1 MSPQLKG
8 MTSKRSFS
16 EIQEASSK
24 KKGDFQI
31 TGPWNS
37 AKIRPCSQRIVL
49 SLEQSVRF
57 GGDVVTHRS
66 PLGPL
71 LLFLPMSMYGSS
83 LSVSV
88 QTNISPNGLNCSML
102 ATTSA
107 SCSSSV
113 GQVALATSSAT
124 ASFGHLSGNTQS
136 GGTIIY
142 GPFVQFDTSF
152 SEMLTITAANH
163 AGTGTLISRFNLI
176 VSANTDDS
184 FASAYMRVGIHQSG
198 ASYDS
203 GFISAASREQVV
215 NSTFEFGVPFVF
227 SAEMS
232 QSWTGCCG
240 DGEGSWGTLDLTGF
254 TVLDGDGNILTY
266 GMTDSGPPAAL
277 STPEPSTMPVVAVGL
292 LALVAT
298 LRKRLTSIG

>member
-1 MSPQLKG
+1 M
-8 MTSKRSFS
+8 
-16 EIQEASSK
+16 
-24 KKGDFQI
+24 
-31 TGPWNS
+31 
-37 AKIRPCSQRIVL
+37 
-49 SLEQSVRF
+49 
-57 GGDVVTHRS
+57 THRS

-71 LLFLPMSMYGSS
+71 LLFLPVAMHGSS

-88 QTNISPNGLNCSML
+88 QTNISPNGQNCSML
-102 ATTSA
+102 AMTSA

-113 GQVALATSSAT
+113 GQVASATSSAT
-124 ASFGHLSGNTQS
+124 ASFGSLSGNTQS
-136 GGTIIY
+136 GGAIVY
-142 GPFVQFDTSF
+142 SPFVGFDTSF
-152 SEMLTITAANH
+152 SEMLTIIAANH

-176 VSANTDDS
+176 VSAKTDDS
-184 FASAYMRVGIHQSG
+184 FASAYMRVGIHQGG

-227 SAEMS
+227 SAEMF

-240 DGEGSWGTLDLTGF
+240 DLEISWGQLDLTSF
-254 TVLDGDGNILTY
+254 TVLDGDGNIIRY
-266 GMTDSGPPAAL
+266 EMTDSSPPAAH

-298 LRKRLTSIG
+298 LRKRLVSIV